1 MRSGLSIFRPGSLPT
16 RYIQSSFDCTFCVE
30 NSGFPRIREARF
42 GLVRVEM
49 YNPFPAWGVSHLS
62 DSILISLVLH
72 KAPPPPCDRRRLA
85 RRCRRRAAHVRD
97 PASGGGLLPIRIEPG
112 IDQGDGG
119 VDRRVAQAL
128 LLSDELHQLVGAF
141 DIWRA
146 VLQGTG
152 GRGGARQIF
161 RRGSVFLEWH

>member
-16 RYIQSSFDCTFCVE
+16 RSIHSSSDSQFCVE
-30 NSGFPRIREARF
+30 KRGFPRIREARF

-119 VDRRVAQAL
+119 VDRGVAQAL

-141 DIWRA
+141 DIWHA

-152 GRGGARQIF
+152 GRGGGGTTFVRGRVVLAR
-161 RRGSVFLEWH
+161 H